1 MTTWRELR
9 KTLNISKEEED
20 MIEIEKERL
29 KTKAKIREEQGLSQ
43 GIYGVRGYPFTS

>member
-9 KTLNISKEEED
+9 KTLNISKEEEG

-29 KTKAKIREEQGLSQ
+29 KAMLKIREEQGLSQ
-43 GIYGVRGYPFTS
+43 ASYGAQGYPFTS

>member
-9 KTLNISKEEED
+9 KTLNISKEEEG

-29 KTKAKIREEQGLSQ
+29 KAMATIREEQGFSQ
-43 GIYGVRGYPFTS
+43 GIHGARGYPFTS